1 MGRINLFITLLIFC
15 LQSSLYGQNTVAD
28 SLQSQLENFKT
39 KDTSYINLVNKIA
52 ESLVVS
58 NPDRSLEFTAISERL
73 SDSLDFLKGKAVSL
87 LISGKSYREKYEYQK
102 SLDIFKRSINT
113 YQKIGDKWAIGVC
126 RYEMAFDYFY
136 MGDFP
141 KAIEYF
147 YDSRN
152 IGLDFD
158 NKRHVVNCLKM
169 MGIIYRMQ
177 GNFPKAVE
185 DLQNAL
191 LVAELIDEKLFIAD
205 VCNELGI
212 VYLKQSN
219 REMASASFERA
230 RRIYEDAGEKGKL
243 GSLYN
248 NLGLISEEE
257 NKPEEALALF
267 KQALE
272 ISQHTGNKFERQ
284 EFLNN
289 IGNIY
294 KKQGKY
300 QAALEQFKNSVEI
313 SNEVG
318 SKNLISAAYLSIG
331 EVYLK
336 QGNLAQAND
345 YTLRSLDISV
355 EMRFLELQR
364 KAYEQLSDISSLRG
378 DHKRS
383 LEYYKDFKRLND
395 SIFND
400 ETKKR
405 SIALEFEYKYEKEK
419 QAERLA
425 RQEQELKDAEQKKRE
440 RLLLYSTIG
449 GLILVTSLL
458 IVALYYYFDKRK
470 TNLELVKQ
478 KREIEEKSKELVT
491 LNATKDKLFSIIAYD
506 IRDPFNNIINLS
518 SILARETAN
527 LDPEVLTNFLESINT
542 SANYAYDLLSNLID
556 WASSQTNKIS
566 SSSEKISIKSI
577 FLLANDNIERVA
589 KNKEVVLNYTS
600 EDIEVTIDKHMV
612 NTILRNLVRNAVKYS
627 YRGGEVKI
635 EGFEDD
641 DMLHISV
648 ADQGVGIEKE
658 RLEKIFNIEE
668 KTNTPGT
675 ENESG
680 SGLGLLLCKEF
691 VERMGGKIYAQS
703 EPGKGSKFTFTVPL
717 G

>member
-1 MGRINLFITLLIFC
+1 MRFTQFRIILLLIC
-15 LQSSLYGQNTVAD
+15 LNSSLFGQNNIID
-28 SLQSQLENFKT
+28 SLQKELGNFKL
-39 KDTSYINLVNKIA
+39 KDTSYINLTNKIA
-52 ESLVVS
+52 DKLAVTD
-58 NPDRSLEFTAISERL
+58 PDNALKYTALSEKL
-73 SDSLDFLKGKAVSL
+73 SDSLGFLKGKAVSL
-87 LISGKSYREKYEYQK
+87 LISGKCYREKFEYLR
-102 SLDIFKRSINT
+102 SLEIFKKSINT
-113 YQKIGDKWAIGVC
+113 YQKIGDKWAIGIC

-169 MGIIYRMQ
+169 MGIIYKMQ

-191 LVAELIDEKLFIAD
+191 LVAELLDDKTYDAD
-205 VCNELGI
+205 VCNELGN
-212 VYLKQSN
+212 VYLKQGN
-219 REMASASFERA
+219 REQASASFERA
-230 RRIYEDAGEKGKL
+230 RLIYEERGEKIKL

-257 NKPEEALALF
+257 NRLEEALGLF
-267 KQALE
+267 RQAFE
-272 ISQHTGNKFERQ
+272 ISAINDNKFERQ
-284 EFLNN
+284 EYLNN

-300 QAALEQFKNSVEI
+300 KEALDQFRLSVDI

-318 SKNLISAAYLSIG
+318 SKNLISEAYLSIG
-331 EVYLK
+331 EVYFK
-336 QGNLAQAND
+336 QGNLVPAND
-345 YTLRSLDISV
+345 YTLRSIEISR

-364 KAYEQLSDISSLRG
+364 KGYEQLSEISLQKG

-383 LEYYKDFKRLND
+383 LEYYKEYKRLND

-419 QAERLA
+419 QAEKLA
-425 RQEQELKDAEQKKRE
+425 RQEQELKEAELKKRE
-440 RLLLYSTIG
+440 RLLLYSMVG
-449 GLILVTSLL
+449 GLILVSSLL
-458 IVALYYYFDKRK
+458 IVALYYYFDKRR

-478 KREIEEKSKELVT
+478 KKEIEEKSKELVM
-491 LNATKDKLFSIIAYD
+491 LNATKDKLFSIIVYD
-506 IRDPFNNIINLS
+506 LRDPFNNIMNLS
-518 SILARETAN
+518 SLLARETAN
-527 LDPEVLTNFLESINT
+527 LDPEVLTSFLESINT

-556 WASSQTNKIS
+556 WASSQTNKIAS
-566 SSSEKISIKSI
+566 SQEKISIKSI
-577 FLLANDNIERVA
+577 FLNANDSIERVA
-589 KNKEVVLNYTS
+589 KNKDIKLNYNP
-600 EDIEVTIDKHMV
+600 EDTDVTVDKNMV
-612 NTILRNLVRNAVKYS
+612 NTILRNLIKNAVKYS

-635 EGFEDD
+635 EGYEDD
-641 DMLHISV
+641 DMLYISV
-648 ADQGVGIEKE
+648 SDNGIGIEKD
-658 RLEKIFNIEE
+658 RLERIFNIEE

-675 ENESG
+675 ENEAG

-691 VERMGGKIYAQS
+691 VERMGGRIYAQS
-703 EPGKGSKFTFTVPL
+703 EPGKGSKFTFTVPI

>member
-1 MGRINLFITLLIFC
+1 MQI
-15 LQSSLYGQNTVAD
+15 SLYGQNTVVD
-28 SLQSQLENFKT
+28 SLQRELGNLNI

-52 ESLVVS
+52 EGLVVS
-58 NPDRSLEFTAISERL
+58 NPNRSLEFTAISERL
-73 SDSLDFLKGKAVSL
+73 SDSLGFLRGKAVSL
-87 LISGKSYREKYEYQK
+87 LITGKSYREKYEYQK

-212 VYLKQSN
+212 VYFKQSN

-230 RRIYEDAGEKGKL
+230 RSIYEDTGEKEKL

-257 NKPEEALALF
+257 NKQDEALALF

-272 ISQHTGNKFERQ
+272 ISLHTGNKFERQ

-331 EVYLK
+331 EVHLK
-336 QGNLAQAND
+336 QGNLAPASE
-345 YTLRSLDISV
+345 YTLRSLDISR

-364 KAYEQLSDISSLRG
+364 KAYEQLSDISLLRG

-419 QAERLA
+419 QAETLA

-458 IVALYYYFDKRK
+458 IVALYYYFDKRR

-491 LNATKDKLFSIIAYD
+491 LNATKDKLFSIIVYD
-506 IRDPFNNIINLS
+506 LRDPFNNIMNLS
-518 SILARETAN
+518 SLLARETAN

-542 SANYAYDLLSNLID
+542 SANYAYELLSNLID
-556 WASSQTNKIS
+556 WASSQTNKIAS
-566 SSSEKISIKSI
+566 SQEKTSIKSI
-577 FLLANDNIERVA
+577 FLMANDNIERIA
-589 KNKEVVLNYTS
+589 KNKEIKLNYTS
-600 EDIEVTIDKHMV
+600 EDIEVTVDKNMV
-612 NTILRNLVRNAVKYS
+612 NTILRNLIKNAVKYS
-627 YRGGEVKI
+627 YRGGEVII
-635 EGFEDD
+635 EGYEDD

-648 ADQGVGIEKE
+648 TDHGVGIEKE

-675 ENESG
+675 EDESG

-703 EPGKGSKFTFTVPL
+703 EPGKGSKFTFSIPIV
-717 G
+717 